1 MNSYIRKATHTAIVT
16 FAAIVL
22 TVTPAAADHSKD
34 GGAGDP
40 DSPPHY
46 IDRNNLTSS
55 GSTAAQWGLW
65 ELEQTQINP
74 TFNGS
79 GDVEVYDGA
88 YGDTGWYG
96 QTSCPG
102 GINWLNGNCDV
113 FHVKFN
119 TTAMAGHSL
128 DHWRSL
134 GCHEF
139 GHTGGLGHRYASDDS
154 DDSDDNSCMRI
165 PIWPRFYDNH
175 DIGAIND
182 AV

>member
-1 MNSYIRKATHTAIVT
+1 MKSFRKKAAFIAIAIC
-16 FAAIVL
+16 AAIFIAVA
-22 TVTPAAADHSKD
+22 PASADHSEK

-40 DSPPHY
+40 DNPPHY
-46 IDRNNLTSS
+46 IDRNSLTEN

-65 ELEQTQINP
+65 ELDQTQIGP
-74 TFNGS
+74 TFTGS

-102 GINWLNGNCDV
+102 GINWLTGNCDI
-113 FHVKFN
+113 FDVKFN

-154 DDSDDNSCMRI
+154 DDNSCMRT
-165 PIWPRFYDNH
+165 PIWPRFYDTH
-175 DIGAIND
+175 DINAIN
-182 AV
+182 AAL